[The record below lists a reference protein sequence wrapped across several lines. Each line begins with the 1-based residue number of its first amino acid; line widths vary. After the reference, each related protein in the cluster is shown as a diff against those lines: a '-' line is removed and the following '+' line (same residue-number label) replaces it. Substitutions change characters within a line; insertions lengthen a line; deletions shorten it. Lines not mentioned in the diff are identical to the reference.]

1 MNINDV
7 IDGMNIIVIIFDF
20 YNIIKIGVKSTQ
32 SQEIKRLKQ
41 LLKAHGISE

>member
-20 YNIIKIGVKSTQ
+20 YNIIKIGVNKYSLHK
-32 SQEIKRLKQ
+32 ENK
-41 LLKAHGISE
+41 